1 MPEIGPFASVGV
13 SSVFFRMVLGETTP
27 KGIAKSLGTKP
38 STVVEHL
45 HRLQEMGV
53 VKLGEKEGKYQHY
66 EIDWRG
72 FARAFLRHSYT
83 LSLLEAGGPGE
94 ELEAMREVAKELER
108 MEEFRELLRLY
119 LRELVENMEKGR
131 YPKRTLWGLIY
142 GFEDSLELL
151 PSLKGR
157 LSGRGELV
165 ALLERWERCAR
176 RFRSHG
182 PASALKAALGLEKA
196 PGRT

>member
-13 SSVFFRMVLGETTP
+13 SNVFFRMVLGETTP
-27 KGIAKSLGTKP
+27 KAIAEALGTKP

-45 HRLQEMGV
+45 RRLQEMGV
-53 VKLGEKEGKYQHY
+53 VRLGEKEGKYQHY
-66 EIDWRG
+66 EIDWGR

-83 LSLLEAGGPGE
+83 LSLLQEGGRTE
-94 ELEAMREVAKELER
+94 ELEEMKGVAEELGR

-119 LRELVENMEKGR
+119 FRELVGNMEGGR
-131 YPKRTLWGLIY
+131 YPRRTIWGAIY
-142 GFEDSLELL
+142 GFEDSLEIL

-157 LSGRGELV
+157 LGERGGKLA

-176 RFRSHG
+176 EFRSKG
-182 PASALKAALGLEKA
+182 PACALERAMLGLEK
-196 PGRT
+196 P